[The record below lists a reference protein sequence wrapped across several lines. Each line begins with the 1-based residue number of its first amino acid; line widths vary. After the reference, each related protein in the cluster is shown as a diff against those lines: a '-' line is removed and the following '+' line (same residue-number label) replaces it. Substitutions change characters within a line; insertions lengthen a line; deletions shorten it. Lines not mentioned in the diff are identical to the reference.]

1 MQRMKQMSFSGILLV
16 PVAFS
21 HIHTQVC
28 STEFSLSEWRAVPA
42 PDMVN
47 WGLLQTLLPCLPEPM
62 LKTRA
67 RFVGCS
73 QGRGRELG
81 ASISLQVPA
90 TTHLDSTALFHFMI
104 ICIKSHVRRRRW
116 D

>member
-1 MQRMKQMSFSGILLV
+1 MSFSGILLV

-28 STEFSLSEWRAVPA
+28 STEFSLSEWRAMPA

-62 LKTRA
+62 LKTH
-67 RFVGCS
+67 VHDLWGVVK
-73 QGRGRELG
+73 GG
-81 ASISLQVPA
+81 AGSWVPAFLYRSLQPL
-90 TTHLDSTALFHFMI
+90 T
-104 ICIKSHVRRRRW
+104 
-116 D
+116 